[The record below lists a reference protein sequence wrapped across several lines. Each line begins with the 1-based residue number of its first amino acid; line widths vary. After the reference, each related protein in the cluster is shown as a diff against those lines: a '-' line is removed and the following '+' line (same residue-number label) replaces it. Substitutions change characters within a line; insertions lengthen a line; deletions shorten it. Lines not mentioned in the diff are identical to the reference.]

1 MCAIQS
7 SLRYNFPPMN
17 LEIFHPAVARW
28 FAKTFPAPTTPQE
41 QAWPAIKEQRNALIA
56 APTGS
61 GKTLAAF
68 LAAIDDLVRLGTEGK
83 LDDTTH
89 VVYVSPLKALSNDI
103 QRNLQVPLAGIQDEL
118 KAMGLPEVNIRT
130 LVRTGDTPAA
140 ERVAMTK
147 RPPHIVVTTPES
159 LYILLT
165 SEGGRRMLQTTRT
178 LILDE
183 IHAVVGDK
191 RGSHLALSMERLEQ
205 LVSQHHTQPIENKAA
220 NPKSVIRNPKLVRIG
235 LSATQRPIEEVARF
249 LVGTANIRPDCTPDC
264 AIIDSGHTRHLDLA
278 IELPESPLQAVMS
291 GEVWDEVYD
300 RLAQLIRQHK
310 TTLIFVNTRRLA
322 ERVARH
328 LGERIG
334 DENIAAH
341 HGSLAREQRLAAEQR
356 LKAGELSALVA
367 TASLELGID
376 IGDVNLVCQLGS
388 TRSIASFLQRVGRSN
403 HTVAGFPK
411 GRIFPLSRD
420 ELVECAAIIDSVR
433 RGELDRLELP
443 EQPLDILA
451 QQIVAASAAEE
462 WTEDALFQMIRRAY
476 PYRNLD
482 REKFDSV
489 IRMLAEGFSTKRG
502 RRSAYLHHDAVNH
515 RLRGRRN
522 ARISA
527 ITSGGAIPDT
537 ADYAVVLEPS
547 DLVIGSVNEDFA
559 IESLQGDIFQLG
571 NTSWRVLR
579 VEQGK
584 VRVEDAHGQPPSIPF
599 WLGEAPARTHE
610 LSVSVSRLRVE
621 VANRVEVNTNGSGG
635 SLDEDPPA
643 AAGSTDMAEAEVA
656 VHTTLAPGGRDLTEA
671 GADVS
676 TTLGPGS
683 PVGQPGWGGG
693 SGWVSERGLNLE
705 PAISYLTD
713 EVGISRAAAEQ
724 IVEYLAGAKAV
735 LGVMPSQDNLVLER
749 FFDDSGSM
757 QLVVHAPFG
766 SRLNRAWGLALRKR
780 FCRKFNF
787 ELQAAAT
794 EDAIV
799 LSLGPTHSF
808 PLDEVFHYLNSR
820 TVRQLLCQAL
830 LDAPMWNIRWRW
842 NVTRALAVLRRR
854 GGKKIPAQ
862 LQRMD
867 ADDLLTAVF
876 PDQVA
881 CAENLGGGVREIPA
895 HPLVDQ
901 TVKDCL
907 EEAMDVDSL
916 EKLLTSIERNEK
928 NLFARDVIEASPL
941 AQEILNARPYAYLDD
956 APLEE
961 RRTRAVYQRRW
972 LDPETARDMGKLDQG
987 AIDRVR
993 HEAWPRVENSDELH
1007 DALVELGFI
1016 TEQEGTDWQEFFAE
1030 LKNDR
1035 RAAVLQVNTRTAGV
1049 RGPQRGSPAGVLDP
1063 PAMSARREPPGD
1075 SGRSFN
1081 DANAGET
1088 PALPV
1093 QKLWVAAERLPQL
1106 EAMYPS
1112 AALQPPIV
1120 APETSAQV
1128 PWVFEDALVEVLR
1141 GRLEGLGPVTVE
1153 ALVNSFGLSKNAI
1166 ESGLLKLEA
1175 EGFVIRGQFTPGLTE
1190 TEWSA
1195 RRLLARIHSYTLNR
1209 LRQEIEPAST
1219 ADFMSYLLAWQK
1231 VAPDH
1236 QMEGS
1241 ESVRAIIEQLEGFE
1255 APAASW
1261 EGELLPSR
1269 LAEYDPAWLD
1279 DLCLSGEVVW
1289 ARLTP
1294 PAPPSP
1300 SARSAVSENGV
1311 ERARGSA
1318 PVRNTPI
1325 ALLRRKNFAIWNWV
1339 FPQPS
1344 LNEVEFSTTTRAVH
1358 EYLALRG
1365 ASFFTDIVEGT
1376 KLLRTQVEESLA
1388 ELVAN
1393 GLVISDSFAGLRAL
1407 LTPSSRK
1414 TQAAS
1419 KRKHRQ
1425 AAYEMS
1431 SAGRWSLLNRG
1442 AATVLTGSASVA
1454 PARGSSPTVKEG
1466 SVPEPES
1473 TEKIARILL
1482 KRYGVVFKRLL
1493 EREGIALPWRVLLRI
1508 YHRLEARGEIRGGRF
1523 VAGISGEQ
1531 FALPD
1536 AVGMLR
1542 AIRRARTGAVDF
1554 SFRSPAQKEEEPSLT
1569 VGLPSSASEESLISV
1584 SAADPLN
1591 LVGIITPGGR
1601 VTAHTSNRILYRN
1614 GEPITVLE
1622 AGETRFLV
1630 ELSRT
1635 MEWKA
1640 KSALMRKATP
1650 PQLRSY
1656 LRRPA

>member
-1 MCAIQS
+1 
-7 SLRYNFPPMN
+7 MN
-17 LEIFHPAVARW
+17 LEIFHPAVAGW
-28 FAKTFPAPTTPQE
+28 FVRSFPAPTEPQLR
-41 QAWPAIKEQRNALIA
+41 AWPEIKKQRHTLIA

-68 LAAIDDLVRLGTEGK
+68 LSAIDDLVRLGLEGK
-83 LDDTTH
+83 LDDSTH
-89 VVYVSPLKALSNDI
+89 VIYVSPLKALSNDV
-103 QRNLQVPLAGIQDEL
+103 QRNLQLPLEGIQAEL
-118 KAMGLPEVNIRT
+118 KALDLPEVNIRT
-130 LVRTGDTPAA
+130 LVRTGDTPAS
-140 ERVAMTK
+140 ERTAMTK

-165 SEGGRRMLQTTRT
+165 SEGGRRMLETART

-191 RGSHLALSMERLEQ
+191 RGSHLALSVARLEQ
-205 LVSQHHTQPIENKAA
+205 LVRQHSEGQGSLT
-220 NPKSVIRNPKLVRIG
+220 RIG

-249 LVGTANIRPDCTPDC
+249 LVGTRSLDADNTPDC
-264 AIIDSGHTRHLDLA
+264 AIVDSGHARKLDIA

-291 GEVWDEVYD
+291 GEVWEEVYD
-300 RLAQLIRQHK
+300 RLTQLIREHK
-310 TTLIFVNTRRLA
+310 TTLVFVNTRRLA

-341 HGSLAREQRLAAEQR
+341 HGSLAREQRLVAEQR
-356 LKAGELSALVA
+356 LKSGELSALVA

-420 ELVECAAIIDSVR
+420 ELVECASIADAVR
-433 RGELDRLELP
+433 RGELDRLEIP
-443 EQPLDILA
+443 ERPLDILA
-451 QQIVAASAAEE
+451 QQIVAAVAAEE
-462 WTEDALFQMIRRAY
+462 WTEDALFGMIRSAY
-476 PYRNLD
+476 PYRNLE
-482 REKFDSV
+482 REQFDAIV
-489 IRMLAEGFSTKRG
+489 RMLADGFTTKRG
-502 RRSAYLHHDAVNH
+502 RRSTYLHHDAVNQ
-515 RLRGRRN
+515 RLRGRRG
-522 ARISA
+522 ARLAA

-610 LSVSVSRLRVE
+610 LSVSVSRLREE
-621 VANRVEVNTNGSGG
+621 VAARVGIFPSDEANLDANGNGS
-635 SLDEDPPA
+635 
-643 AAGSTDMAEAEVA
+643 EAESDADGPRSGV
-656 VHTTLAPGGRDLTEA
+656 DLDTA
-671 GADVS
+671 I
-676 TTLGPGS
+676 
-683 PVGQPGWGGG
+683 GW
-693 SGWVSERGLNLE
+693 
-705 PAISYLTD
+705 LTQ
-713 EVGISRAAAEQ
+713 EVGISQSAAEQ
-724 IVEYLAGAKAV
+724 IVEYLAGAKIV

-757 QLVVHAPFG
+757 QLVLHSPFG

-808 PLDEVFHYLNSR
+808 PLDDVFHYLNSK

-842 NVTRALAVLRRR
+842 NVTRSLAVLRRR

-867 ADDLLTAVF
+867 AEDLLTAIF

-881 CAENLGGGVREIPA
+881 CAENLTAGEREIPS

-907 EEAMDVDSL
+907 EEAMDVDGL
-916 EKLLTSIERNEK
+916 ERLLTSIERNEK

-941 AQEILNARPYAYLDD
+941 SQEILNARPYAYLDD

-961 RRTRAVYQRRW
+961 RRTRAVFQRRW
-972 LDPETARDMGKLDQG
+972 LDPETAGDMGKLDQA

-993 HEAWPRVENSDELH
+993 EEVWPEPRNADELH
-1007 DALVELGFI
+1007 DALVELGFV
-1016 TEQEGTDWQEFFAE
+1016 TEEEGSSWQEFFAE
-1030 LKNDR
+1030 LNNDR
-1035 RAAVLQVNTRTAGV
+1035 RAAGLTAG
-1049 RGPQRGSPAGVLDP
+1049 
-1063 PAMSARREPPGD
+1063 EP
-1075 SGRSFN
+1075 
-1081 DANAGET
+1081 
-1088 PALPV
+1088 LK
-1093 QKLWVAAERLPQL
+1093 KLWVAAERLPQIL
-1106 EAMYPS
+1106 TVYPK
-1112 AALQPPIV
+1112 AELQPAIS
-1120 APETSAQV
+1120 APESVARVTWS
-1128 PWVFEDALVEVLR
+1128 FDEALVEIIR
-1141 GRLEGLGPVTVE
+1141 GRLEGLGPVTVDE
-1153 ALVNSFGLSKNAI
+1153 LVTSSGLNKLEVETA
-1166 ESGLLKLEA
+1166 LLKLEA
-1175 EGFVIRGQFTPGLTE
+1175 EGFVIRGKFTPGATE

-1209 LRQEIEPAST
+1209 LRQEIEPVATS
-1219 ADFMSYLLAWQK
+1219 DFMRFLLAWQK

-1241 ESVRAIIEQLEGFE
+1241 ESLRAIIEQLEGVE
-1255 APAASW
+1255 APAAAW
-1261 EGELLPSR
+1261 EGELLPAR
-1269 LAEYDPAWLD
+1269 MVEYDPTWLD
-1279 DLCLSGEVVW
+1279 ALCLSGEVVW

-1294 PAPPSP
+1294 LSRPAN
-1300 SARSAVSENGV
+1300 AENG
-1311 ERARGSA
+1311 ERTRGSG

-1325 ALLRRKNFAIWNWV
+1325 ALLRRKNFGLWSSV
-1339 FPQPS
+1339 FPQPAPTTKS
-1344 LNEVEFSTTTRAVH
+1344 EFSTTTQTVYD
-1358 EYLALRG
+1358 YLSNRG
-1365 ASFFTDIVEGT
+1365 ASFFTDIVEST
-1376 KLLRTQVEESLA
+1376 KLLRSQVEEALA
-1388 ELVAN
+1388 DLVAN
-1393 GLVISDSFAGLRAL
+1393 GVVVSDSFAGLRAL
-1407 LTPSSRK
+1407 LTPGSRK
-1414 TQAAS
+1414 THAAAR
-1419 KRKHRQ
+1419 RKHRQ
-1425 AAYEMS
+1425 PVYDMV
-1431 SAGRWSLLNRG
+1431 SAGRWSILQRKNTTQSTTDPALNEE
-1442 AATVLTGSASVA
+1442 VA
-1454 PARGSSPTVKEG
+1454 WS
-1466 SVPEPES
+1466 
-1473 TEKIARILL
+1473 LL

-1493 EREGIALPWRVLLRI
+1493 EREGMAVPWRVLLRI
-1508 YHRLEARGEIRGGRF
+1508 YHRLEARGDIRGGRF

-1531 FALPD
+1531 FALPE
-1536 AVGMLR
+1536 AIGMLR
-1542 AIRRARTGAVDF
+1542 AIRRAGV
-1554 SFRSPAQKEEEPSLT
+1554 Q
-1569 VGLPSSASEESLISV
+1569 ESLISV

-1591 LVGIITPGGR
+1591 LVGVVIPGSR
-1601 VTAHTSNRILYRN
+1601 ITAHTSNRMLYQD
-1614 GEPITVLE
+1614 GAPVASFES
-1622 AGETRFLV
+1622 GETRFLV
-1630 ELSRT
+1630 EMSRA

-1640 KSALMRKATP
+1640 KAALMRKATRP
-1650 PQLRSY
+1650 ELRSY
-1656 LRRPA
+1656 LQRPA

>member
-1 MCAIQS
+1 MTWC
-7 SLRYNFPPMN
+7 
-17 LEIFHPAVARW
+17 
-28 FAKTFPAPTTPQE
+28 
-41 QAWPAIKEQRNALIA
+41 
-56 APTGS
+56 GS
-61 GKTLAAF
+61 ELT
-68 LAAIDDLVRLGTEGK
+68 GK

-103 QRNLQVPLAGIQDEL
+103 QRNLQIPLAGIQEEL
-118 KAMGLPEVNIRT
+118 RAMGLPEVNIRT
-130 LVRTGDTPAA
+130 FVRTGDTPAG
-140 ERVAMTK
+140 ERAAMTK

-178 LILDE
+178 IILDE

-205 LVSQHHTQPIENKAA
+205 LVAQHAAENSKLET
-220 NPKSVIRNPKLVRIG
+220 RNSKLIRIG

-249 LVGTANIRPDCTPDC
+249 LVGTENIDSESTPNCT
-264 AIIDSGHTRHLDLA
+264 IVDSGHARRLDLA

-300 RLAQLIRQHK
+300 RLAQLIREHK
-310 TTLIFVNTRRLA
+310 TTLVFVNTRRLA
-322 ERVARH
+322 ERVSRH

-451 QQIVAASAAEE
+451 QQIVAAAAAEE
-462 WTEDALFQMIRRAY
+462 WTEDALFRMIRGAY
-476 PYRNLD
+476 PYRKLT
-482 REKFDSV
+482 REQFDSV

-515 RLRGRRN
+515 RIRGRRN

-571 NTSWRVLR
+571 NASWRVLR

-610 LSVSVSRLRVE
+610 LSVSVSRLREE
-621 VANRVEVNTNGSGG
+621 VAERI
-635 SLDEDPPA
+635 
-643 AAGSTDMAEAEVA
+643 
-656 VHTTLAPGGRDLTEA
+656 
-671 GADVS
+671 DVS
-676 TTLGPGS
+676 TPDVRTPCVSGGPGND
-683 PVGQPGWGGG
+683 PPGGDPSADAGG
-693 SGWVSERGLNLE
+693 SDLTRSLNLE
-705 PAISYLTD
+705 PAIKYLTD
-713 EVGISRAAAEQ
+713 DVGISRAAAEQ

-735 LGVMPSQDNLVLER
+735 LGVMPSQNNLVLER

-757 QLVVHAPFG
+757 QLVVHSPFG
-766 SRLNRAWGLALRKR
+766 SRINRAWGLALRKR

-794 EDAIV
+794 EDAVV

-808 PLDEVFHYLNSR
+808 PLDEVFHYLNSK

-867 ADDLLTAVF
+867 AEDLLTAIF

-881 CAENLGGGVREIPA
+881 CQENLGGGEREIPA

-916 EKLLTSIERNEK
+916 ERLLTAIERNEK
-928 NLFARDVIEASPL
+928 SLFARDVIEASPL
-941 AQEILNARPYAYLDD
+941 AQEILNARPYAFLDD

-961 RRTRAVYQRRW
+961 RRTRAVQQRRW
-972 LDPETARDMGKLDQG
+972 LDPQTAKDMGKLDQG

-993 HEAWPRVENSDELH
+993 DEAWPRVENADELH
-1007 DALVELGFI
+1007 DALVELGFV
-1016 TEQEGTDWQEFFAE
+1016 TEQEGADWQDFFAE

-1035 RAAVLQVNTRTAGV
+1035 RASVLQAGSADILSAV
-1049 RGPQRGSPAGVLDP
+1049 SAQREKAD
-1063 PAMSARREPPGD
+1063 ADKMSA
-1075 SGRSFN
+1075 
-1081 DANAGET
+1081 
-1088 PALPV
+1088 LP
-1093 QKLWVAAERLPQL
+1093 WVSLGPAERLPQL
-1106 EAMYPS
+1106 NAIFPTAKLE
-1112 AALQPPIV
+1112 PPIL
-1120 APETSAQV
+1120 APESFAQV
-1128 PWVFEDALVEVLR
+1128 AWTFEDALVEVLR
-1141 GRLEGLGPVTVE
+1141 GRLEGLGPVTVA
-1153 ALVNSFGLSKNAI
+1153 ALTNSFGLSKSDI
-1166 ESGLLKLEA
+1166 ELGLLKLEA
-1175 EGFVIRGQFTPGLTE
+1175 EGFVIRGQFTPGGTE

-1209 LRQEIEPAST
+1209 LRQEIEPVAT
-1219 ADFMSYLLAWQK
+1219 ADFMRYLLAWQK

-1236 QMEGS
+1236 QMEGP
-1241 ESVRAIIEQLEGFE
+1241 ESVRVIIEQLEGFE
-1255 APAASW
+1255 APAAAW

-1279 DLCLSGEVVW
+1279 ALVSFRRSRLGQADSPATSRGETSVE
-1289 ARLTP
+1289 P
-1294 PAPPSP
+1294 GM
-1300 SARSAVSENGV
+1300 NGRV
-1311 ERARGSA
+1311 ALL

-1325 ALLRRKNFAIWNWV
+1325 A
-1339 FPQPS
+1339 
-1344 LNEVEFSTTTRAVH
+1344 
-1358 EYLALRG
+1358 
-1365 ASFFTDIVEGT
+1365 
-1376 KLLRTQVEESLA
+1376 
-1388 ELVAN
+1388 
-1393 GLVISDSFAGLRAL
+1393 
-1407 LTPSSRK
+1407 
-1414 TQAAS
+1414 
-1419 KRKHRQ
+1419 
-1425 AAYEMS
+1425 
-1431 SAGRWSLLNRG
+1431 
-1442 AATVLTGSASVA
+1442 
-1454 PARGSSPTVKEG
+1454 
-1466 SVPEPES
+1466 
-1473 TEKIARILL
+1473 
-1482 KRYGVVFKRLL
+1482 
-1493 EREGIALPWRVLLRI
+1493 
-1508 YHRLEARGEIRGGRF
+1508 F
-1523 VAGISGEQ
+1523 VA
-1531 FALPD
+1531 A
-1536 AVGMLR
+1536 
-1542 AIRRARTGAVDF
+1542 
-1554 SFRSPAQKEEEPSLT
+1554 
-1569 VGLPSSASEESLISV
+1569 
-1584 SAADPLN
+1584 
-1591 LVGIITPGGR
+1591 
-1601 VTAHTSNRILYRN
+1601 
-1614 GEPITVLE
+1614 
-1622 AGETRFLV
+1622 
-1630 ELSRT
+1630 
-1635 MEWKA
+1635 
-1640 KSALMRKATP
+1640 
-1650 PQLRSY
+1650 
-1656 LRRPA
+1656 